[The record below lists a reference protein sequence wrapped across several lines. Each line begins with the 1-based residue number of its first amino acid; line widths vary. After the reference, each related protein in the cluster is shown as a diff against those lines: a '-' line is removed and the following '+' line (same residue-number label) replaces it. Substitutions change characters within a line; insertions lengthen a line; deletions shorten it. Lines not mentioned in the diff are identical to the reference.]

1 MLKLTNTLT
10 RTQEPFSPLDGQTVR
25 MYVCGPTVHDFA
37 HIGNLRY
44 FVWADILRRHLK
56 SKGWEMHEV
65 MNITDVDD
73 NIIEKALAAGVDI
86 KTYTEKYGK
95 CFLEDID
102 TLGIE
107 RPELLVHATE
117 HIPEMVDLVQT
128 LLDKGYAYR
137 EGDSVYFRISQFEA
151 YGRLAGLDRKNL
163 LAGARVDVDKYD
175 KEAPQDFV
183 LWKAPKDEREP
194 RWETDIGTG
203 RPGWHLECSAMSA
216 KYLGDDIDIHCGG
229 VDLVFPHHEN
239 EIAQSE
245 AATGGRFVR
254 FWVHGEHLR
263 VEGEKMAKSTGNFFR
278 LRDLLEKGFDPLAI
292 RYLLV
297 SVPYRRQL
305 NFTFDGL
312 HQARQSLDRIKDFL
326 FRLRSTPVGTGE
338 SGELTDALGE
348 ARTKFEAG
356 LDDDLNTAQAL
367 AAVFDLI
374 RVSNTALD
382 SGALWE
388 DNRGAIQ
395 DWFVEVDR
403 RLGIVPPPDKPRDHD
418 QEVDELVARRDQAR
432 ADRDFALADKVRQH
446 LLDMNVVIEDTAAG
460 TRWRHK

>member
-245 AATGGRFVR
+245 SASGAIPFSKIWMHNGLLRTSGATMSKSLGNAFNVNAA
-254 FWVHGEHLR
+254 
-263 VEGEKMAKSTGNFFR
+263 
-278 LRDLLEKGFDPLAI
+278 LEEYSSDAI
-292 RYLLV
+292 RLWILQSHYRTNPLLDKKLIATAERSMRRIRQTV
-297 SVPYRRQL
+297 DIEPNDSEHSVDFRSYDRR
-305 NFTFDGL
+305 F
-312 HQARQSLDRIKDFL
+312 I
-326 FRLRSTPVGTGE
+326 
-338 SGELTDALGE
+338 E
-348 ARTKFEAG
+348 AM
-356 LDDDLNTAQAL
+356 DDDLNTPKAL
-367 AAVFDLI
+367 AAVFDLCREI
-374 RVSNTALD
+374 NRGRDNKMDV
-382 SGALWE
+382 SGA
-388 DNRGAIQ
+388 
-395 DWFVEVDR
+395 VEMVR
-403 RLGIVPPPDKPRDHD
+403 RLTGVLGLRLEVPPKKAGLND
-418 QEVDELVARRDQAR
+418 QEIEALVQARKDARDDKRWDEADTLRDQ
-432 ADRDFALADKVRQH
+432 LAAAGISISDTG
-446 LLDMNVVIEDTAAG
+446 EDTVWS
-460 TRWRHK
+460 RD